1 MTSLDGPISTEPRL
15 RIEELFVAL
24 LTADTDL
31 ASVPIVAGS
40 NRDALV
46 PPLHCFVL
54 CREARP
60 VLSVGQNYYADVTIV
75 VASNI
80 DDNVHTERKALARLV
95 LRALTRQEPGAAGA
109 AADARLLGWEITKIS
124 ETSSGQ
130 NTGDRIDLT
139 AAAYVAG

>member
-24 LTADTDL
+24 LSADADL
-31 ASVPIVAGS
+31 AAVPIVAGS

-95 LRALTRQEPGAAGA
+95 LRALTRREPGAAGIT
-109 AADARLLGWEITKIS
+109 ADARLLGWEIAKIS

-139 AAAYVAG
+139 VAAYVAG